1 MDNTINQI
9 LKKNEWKKV
18 QFTKKA
24 FSLFLANDEIKIDPQ
39 FLILAKT
46 DPNYLSRKVKFQ
58 SYAEPDQIIKLE
70 KVAKKVGCKISVVYF
85 QAFYDFCV
93 LCLSQN

>member
-1 MDNTINQI
+1 MESTINQI
-9 LKKNEWKKV
+9 LIKNEWKKV

-24 FSLFLANDEIKIDPQ
+24 FSLFLSNDDIKIDPQ
-39 FLILAKT
+39 FMITTKA

-58 SYAEPDQIIKLE
+58 SYAEPDQIRDLE
-70 KVAKKVGCKISVVYF
+70 KIAKLKGCKISVVYF